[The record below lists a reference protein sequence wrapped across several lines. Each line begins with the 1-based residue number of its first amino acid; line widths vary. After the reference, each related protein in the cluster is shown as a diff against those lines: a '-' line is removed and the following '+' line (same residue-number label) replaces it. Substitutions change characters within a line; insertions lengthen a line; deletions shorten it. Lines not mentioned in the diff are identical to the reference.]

1 MLHRI
6 GCKLEVILR
15 HLSKASNFAKKES
28 KAFQSKA
35 LFMVME
41 YAIPYL
47 GNMLDQVLWFID
59 DGFHFFPSKAR
70 VQ

>member
-1 MLHRI
+1 MQIRSDSTAF
-6 GCKLEVILR
+6 EQSFQLR
-15 HLSKASNFAKKES
+15 KKREES

-35 LFMVME
+35 LFMLME